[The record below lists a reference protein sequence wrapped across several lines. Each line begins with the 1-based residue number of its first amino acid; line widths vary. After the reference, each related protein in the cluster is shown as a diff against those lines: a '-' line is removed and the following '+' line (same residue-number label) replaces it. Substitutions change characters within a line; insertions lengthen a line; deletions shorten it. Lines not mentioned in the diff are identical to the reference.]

1 MDDRYGRSKRAKR
14 DRKVAIWVG
23 GSVGAALI
31 LWIFATA
38 FLSPFKT
45 SGEVAVFKTNSPMS
59 STVTIKVT
67 KPAERKVLCGV
78 SVLNGTGGSVG
89 SKQVVVDLYAI
100 TAQVTVNTTEPGTD
114 GHVDFCRV
122 I

>member
-1 MDDRYGRSKRAKR
+1 MDERYGRSKRARR
-14 DRKVAIWVG
+14 DRKVAIWIG
-23 GSVGAALI
+23 GGVGAALI
-31 LWIFATA
+31 LWIFSTA

-45 SGEVAVFKTNSPMS
+45 SGEVAVFKANSSMS
-59 STVTIKVT
+59 ATVIINVT
-67 KPAERKVLCGV
+67 KPQERKVLCGV

-89 SKQVVVDLYAI
+89 SKQVVVDLYA
-100 TAQVTVNTTEPGTD
+100 TTVQVSVNTTELGTD